1 MTMNRFVSA
10 ALAAVIAAGAV
21 SAGTSAAS
29 ADPWRHGGGYHHGGG
44 WNHGGGWYHGGG
56 YRHDHYRGGWHHH
69 DNGAAVAAGIGGL
82 ALGAI
87 VGSALAS
94 PGYDE
99 PAYYDRPVPVERVY
113 PVRRAYR
120 VEPRSVYYGNHA
132 TVCAEHYK
140 SYDPRTDTFLGYDGY
155 RHRCNL

>member
-1 MTMNRFVSA
+1 MNRLLSA
-10 ALAAVIAAGAV
+10 TLAAVL
-21 SAGTSAAS
+21 AAS
-29 ADPWRHGGGYHHGGG
+29 AVGAGTVAASAEPWHHGGG
-44 WNHGGGWYHGGG
+44 WHHRGGWDHGGGWYGGRGWNRGWHG
-56 YRHDHYRGGWHHH
+56 GGWHHH

-94 PGYDE
+94 PNYYDE
-99 PAYYDRPVPVERVY
+99 PPVYYQHPVPVERVY

-132 TVCAEHYK
+132 TVCAEHYR